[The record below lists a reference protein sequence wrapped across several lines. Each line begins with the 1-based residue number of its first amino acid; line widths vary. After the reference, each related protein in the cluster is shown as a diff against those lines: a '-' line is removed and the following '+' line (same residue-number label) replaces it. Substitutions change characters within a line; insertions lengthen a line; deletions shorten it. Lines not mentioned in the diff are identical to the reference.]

1 MTRAWAARDVLVV
14 AFTTLGAF
22 ALLSATDGG
31 YAEVV
36 WYPVG
41 VLLLIL
47 GVVVSWAAPPRRL
60 GKRTGLAS
68 AFFAAYTAWAYLSII
83 WAGDRGLALTGANRT
98 LVYLIVFLVVLS
110 RRWGGRDAMWYAA
123 AWAFSTAAIGL
134 VSLAWDVYS
143 AHPEDGFADG
153 RLILPIDY
161 ANANAALFVL
171 AALVMLV
178 AAQAR
183 TMSILAR
190 SAALGAAGVSV
201 ELAVLAQ
208 SKGGALAVAATMAVF
223 FAVILRRVRFAVPVA
238 IVAAMV
244 ALVHRPL
251 LVVYERVG
259 TQDRAASAAQTA
271 LYVIGASFTILVV
284 AGLVSVLVDRRL
296 AEASPRRSRL
306 LAGMFAAA
314 VCAMIVVGA
323 SITIERYGDPA
334 SIVSRSWH
342 AFKYPATTSTASS
355 HFATTAGNH
364 RYDFWRV
371 ATEQVKSSPVL
382 GAGMDNFAVDY
393 LRDRRSSEEPLY
405 PHSLEA
411 RLLGGT
417 GLVGFL
423 LFGGWATISMWLATA
438 AARSG
443 TDFAGVGAAAL
454 AMLAYW
460 IAHGSVDWL
469 WEFPALTCPVVA
481 VVACATVAEES
492 LRPIVSSS
500 KRRRLCVAALAL
512 ASMASLVALVP
523 AWLATNDTA
532 VAVRVWRD
540 DPATAYARVADAAR
554 LNRVSDQPYV
564 IGGTIAERRRD
575 WPKAERLFSRALQR
589 NRSNWYSL
597 LERGIANVMMGRADH
612 ATRDLE
618 AARAL
623 DPREPIIRGVLGD
636 VRARRRIETRS
647 LDAAMLERAHL
658 GR

>member
-1 MTRAWAARDVLVV
+1 MLL
-14 AFTTLGAF
+14 TTLGAF

-47 GVVVSWAAPPRRL
+47 GVVLAWAAPPRRP
-60 GKRTGLAS
+60 GKRTGLAAS
-68 AFFAAYTAWAYLSII
+68 LFAAYTAWAYLSIT

-110 RRWGGRDAMWYAA
+110 RRWGGREALWYAA
-123 AWAFSTAAIGL
+123 AWAFSTVAIGL
-134 VSLAWDVYS
+134 VSLGWDAYS

-153 RLILPIDY
+153 RLVLPIDY

-171 AALVMLV
+171 AALALLV

-183 TMSILAR
+183 TLSTLVR

-201 ELAVLAQ
+201 ELALLAQ
-208 SKGGALAVAATMAVF
+208 SKGGALALAATMVVF
-223 FAVILRRVRFAVPVA
+223 LAVIPQRARFAVPVVL
-238 IVAAMV
+238 VAAMV
-244 ALVHRPL
+244 AVVHRPL

-259 TQDRAASAAQTA
+259 AQDHAASAVQAA
-271 LYVIGASFTILVV
+271 LSVIGVSFAILVV

-296 AEASPRRSRL
+296 ASPRLSRV
-306 LAGMFAAA
+306 LAGVFAAS
-314 VCAMIVVGA
+314 VCALIVVGA
-323 SITIERYGDPA
+323 SITIERYGDPV

-342 AFKYPATTSTASS
+342 AFKHPAAPSAASS
-355 HFATTAGNH
+355 HFVTSAGNH

-371 ATEQVKSSPVL
+371 AAEQVKSSPVL
-382 GAGMDNFAVDY
+382 GAGVDNFAVDY

-417 GLVGFL
+417 GVVGFL
-423 LFGGWATISMWLATA
+423 LFGGWAAISAWLALA
-438 AARSG
+438 AARSR
-443 TDFAGVGAAAL
+443 TSFAGVGAAAL
-454 AMLAYW
+454 TMLVYW

-492 LRPIVSSS
+492 LRPIASSS
-500 KRRRLCVAALAL
+500 LRHRLSVAALAL
-512 ASMASLVALVP
+512 ASVASLVALVP
-523 AWLATNDTA
+523 AWLAARDA
-532 VAVRVWRD
+532 ALAVRVWRA
-540 DPATAYARVADAAR
+540 DPVTAYARLADAAR
-554 LNRVSDQPYV
+554 LNRLSDQPYV
-564 IGGTIAERRRD
+564 IAGTVAERRRD
-575 WPKAERLFSRALQR
+575 WPKVERLFSRALRR
-589 NRSNWYSL
+589 NRFNWYSL
-597 LERGIANVMMGRADH
+597 LERGLARSMTGRADD

-623 DPREPIIRGVLGD
+623 DPREPIIRRVLGD
-636 VRARRRIETRS
+636 VRAHRRVETRS
-647 LDAAMLERAHL
+647 VDAALLDRAQL
-658 GR
+658 GRKP

>member
-1 MTRAWAARDVLVV
+1 ML
-14 AFTTLGAF
+14 FTTLGAF

-47 GVVVSWAAPPRRL
+47 GVVLAWAAPPRRP
-60 GKRTGLAS
+60 GKRTGLAA

-110 RRWGGRDAMWYAA
+110 RRWGGREAMWYAA
-123 AWAFSTAAIGL
+123 AWAFSAAAIGL
-134 VSLAWDVYS
+134 VSLGWDAYS

-171 AALVMLV
+171 AALALLV

-183 TMSILAR
+183 TMSIVVR
-190 SAALGAAGVSV
+190 SAALGAAGASV
-201 ELAVLAQ
+201 ELALLAQ
-208 SKGGALAVAATMAVF
+208 SKGGALALAATTVAF
-223 FAVILRRVRFAVPVA
+223 FAVIPQRVRFAVPVA
-238 IVAAMV
+238 LVAATV
-244 ALVHRPL
+244 AVFHRPL

-259 TQDRAASAAQTA
+259 DQDRAASAVQTA
-271 LYVIGASFTILVV
+271 LSVIVISFALLVV
-284 AGLVSVLVDRRL
+284 AGFVLVLVERRL
-296 AEASPRRSRL
+296 AKAAPRFSRL
-306 LAGMFAAA
+306 LAGVFAAS
-314 VCAMIVVGA
+314 VCATIVVGA
-323 SITIERYGDPA
+323 SITIERYGDPV

-342 AFKYPATTSTASS
+342 AFKYPAATSAASS
-355 HFATTAGNH
+355 HFATSAGNH

-371 ATEQVKSSPVL
+371 AAEQLKSSPVL
-382 GAGMDNFAVDY
+382 GAGVDNFAVDY

-417 GLVGFL
+417 GVVGFV
-423 LFGGWATISMWLATA
+423 LFGGWAAISAWLALA
-438 AARSG
+438 AARSR
-443 TDFAGVGAAAL
+443 TSFAGVGAAAL

-492 LRPIVSSS
+492 ARPIVSSS
-500 KRRRLCVAALAL
+500 MRHRLAVVALVVASIASLAALA
-512 ASMASLVALVP
+512 P
-523 AWLATNDTA
+523 AWLAARDTA
-532 VAVRVWRD
+532 LAVRVWRAD
-540 DPATAYARVADAAR
+540 SATAYARLADAAR
-554 LNRVSDQPYV
+554 LNRLSDQPYV
-564 IGGTIAERRRD
+564 IAGTVAERRRD
-575 WPKAERLFSRALQR
+575 WPKAERLFSQALQR

-597 LERGIANVMMGRADH
+597 LERGIAKSMTGRTDQ

-618 AARAL
+618 AARVL
-623 DPREPIIRGVLGD
+623 DPREPIIRRVLDD
-636 VRARRRIETRS
+636 VRARRRVETRS
-647 LDAAMLERAHL
+647 VDAALLERAQL
-658 GR
+658 GRKP